1 MVGAG
6 EMACPVRSREGDR
19 DENVLVWTFLSE
31 AATDKRSFRATHSDP
46 LDDGTTNSAK

>member
-19 DENVLVWTFLSE
+19 DENVLVW
-31 AATDKRSFRATHSDP
+31 RSFGSRNGQEILSSD
-46 LDDGTTNSAK
+46 AF